1 MKETKQLTVDEFVK
15 LLNYYKE
22 RLNLKYSEEV
32 KNNDEI
38 DTIEEAIVKHKEE
51 IIQEKMDE
59 SFLEFSDEKPI
70 EITEAEDSFDIQMNI
85 TDENGKNLTIL
96 KSNDVVKTKK
106 GLDNTTHFATELDTN
121 VNLLEKIESDQ
132 NLKTTINKV
141 LTNESIELF
150 FHNSYY
156 LINVYDINNNS
167 TYVLKFNLN
176 EQYLIK
182 KQNNQLKEV
191 KLKELQNFYN
201 VLTMNYEDLPVV
213 FKRIYEDFKEYDNS
227 LINKIKFKLRKIK

>member
-38 DTIEEAIVKHKEE
+38 DTIEEVIVKKKEE